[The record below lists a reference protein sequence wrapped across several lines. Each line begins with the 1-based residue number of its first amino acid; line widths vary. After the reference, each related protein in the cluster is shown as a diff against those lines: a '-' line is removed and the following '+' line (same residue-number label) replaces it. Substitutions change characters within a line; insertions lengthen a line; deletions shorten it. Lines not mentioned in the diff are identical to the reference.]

1 MKPPTYDDSRINE
14 TTSLNP
20 PGRDMVGRNRKKE
33 KFKLLKLKKDY
44 IVPVLNV
51 GTVKRTIKKEELK
64 QRFSKNRID
73 ILGIVDHKNIHD
85 DPIEY
90 YEKQNVTFITTS
102 ATKNA
107 NNAQIRGLGLLINR
121 TLSAALAQIKP
132 HNSRIFVAHF
142 NENPATTSII
152 HYAPIEGTTEAI
164 DHYEHFK

>member
-1 MKPPTYDDSRINE
+1 
-14 TTSLNP
+14 
-20 PGRDMVGRNRKKE
+20 MVGRNRKKE

-44 IVPVLNV
+44 IVSVLNV
-51 GTVKRTIKKEELK
+51 GSIRRKSKKEELK
-64 QRFSKNRID
+64 QLFIKNRID
-73 ILGIVDHKNIHD
+73 ILGVVDHKNIHD

-107 NNAQIRGLGLLINR
+107 NNAQIGGLGLLINR

-132 HNSRIFVAHF
+132 RNSRIFVAHF
-142 NENPATTSII
+142 NENPATTIII
-152 HYAPIEGTTEAI
+152 HYALIEGTTEAI